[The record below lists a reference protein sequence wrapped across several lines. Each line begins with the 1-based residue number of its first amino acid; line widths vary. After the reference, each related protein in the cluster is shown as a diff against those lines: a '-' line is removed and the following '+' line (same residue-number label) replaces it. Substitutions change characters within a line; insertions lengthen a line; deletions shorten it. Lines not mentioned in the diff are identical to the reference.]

1 MISKRNI
8 LAAAI
13 AGLGL
18 VAANAYATAPAT
30 AGASFTVA
38 KHGADDPTQPCDDH
52 GTNLCYVAQHG
63 ADNPVEPELELLG
76 KDGADNDVG
85 DDNGVDSVVAKDGA
99 DNDVGDDNGVDFVV
113 AKNGADNPIEIEG
126 PDDNGTDIVA

>member
-8 LAAAI
+8 LAAVT

-18 VAANAYATAPAT
+18 LAANAYAAAPAT
-30 AGASFTVA
+30 VGASFTVA

-52 GTNLCYVAQHG
+52 GTDLCYVAPH
-63 ADNPVEPELELLG
+63 
-76 KDGADNDVG
+76 
-85 DDNGVDSVVAKDGA
+85 
-99 DNDVGDDNGVDFVV
+99 FVV